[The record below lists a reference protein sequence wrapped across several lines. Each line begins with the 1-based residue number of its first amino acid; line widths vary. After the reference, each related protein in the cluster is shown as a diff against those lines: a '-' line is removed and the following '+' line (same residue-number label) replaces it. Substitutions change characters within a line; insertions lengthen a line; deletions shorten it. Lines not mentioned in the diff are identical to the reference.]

1 MIAAGKVVSHCNDCY
16 SNGMSRKTAAGENL
30 WLSLYRADT
39 YTKQA
44 ATIRVGKAGMTAELA
59 TKRWLEGM
67 ARHLQESFPG
77 KLRIAREGLG
87 ITQQELSE
95 IAQLSV
101 TGVAM
106 VERGERTPNLDTAAR
121 ICWALDVASGSAA
134 RPVS

>member
-1 MIAAGKVVSHCNDCY
+1 
-16 SNGMSRKTAAGENL
+16 MSRKTAAGENL

-44 ATIRVGKAGMTAELA
+44 AAIRLGKAGMTVELA

-87 ITQQELSE
+87 ITQLELSE

-101 TGVAM
+101 TGLAM

-121 ICWALDVASGSAA
+121 ICWALDVASCSAA

>member
-1 MIAAGKVVSHCNDCY
+1 
-16 SNGMSRKTAAGENL
+16 MSRKFAAGENL
-30 WLSLYRADT
+30 WLNLYRAET
-39 YTKQA
+39 YKKQA
-44 ATIRVGKAGMTAELA
+44 AAIRQGKEAMTAELA

-77 KLRIAREGLG
+77 ALRIARERLG

-101 TGVAM
+101 TGLAM

-121 ICWALDVASGSAA
+121 ICWALDVASGSAV